1 MKTRLQVD
9 IEKDGIG
16 YRYWIRVISIAT
28 GKCLRVILTDK
39 CESRRDAELESKG
52 ALAAV
57 NG

>member
-9 IEKDGIG
+9 IEKDGSG
-16 YRYWIRVISIAT
+16 YRYWVRVISTAT

-39 CESRRDAELESKG
+39 CETRHDAELESRG

-57 NG
+57 KG